1 MLDTEGREA
10 AAWLPPLDT
19 HCVTCQPRGPLSP
32 GCLSPSV
39 AGPEALRVE
48 ALTSP
53 LWVPIPIQA
62 DGLSGP
68 CLQQKGGPRL
78 VQVVG
83 INPCMGW
90 SVILTHCHVY
100 PVPVRLAS
108 VSCFAFLS
116 LRIVAYPD
124 PLVWTMLYVCKSHF
138 LGLELWALCPMPL
151 AMISAAMFYSW
162 VSPPWACTWGRW
174 STRPPV
180 SSHEAVLHCGPP
192 VQRTAL
198 QQNESIWS
206 TFTHSWPAP
215 HLYQLWTEAS
225 SQMLKRNWSGHCPS
239 VFSITP
245 PPTLTSFHK
254 KWKGRNL
261 ARLLWKIWP
270 TYERAQISS
279 PMAHGRYIRDSS
291 KGQRRKFPLLFSMSL
306 SKKL

>member
-1 MLDTEGREA
+1 MGYQDPVFSR
-10 AAWLPPLDT
+10 
-19 HCVTCQPRGPLSP
+19 R
-32 GCLSPSV
+32 
-39 AGPEALRVE
+39 
-48 ALTSP
+48 
-53 LWVPIPIQA
+53 
-62 DGLSGP
+62 
-68 CLQQKGGPRL
+68 GGPRL
-78 VQVVG
+78 VQVVR

-124 PLVWTMLYVCKSHF
+124 PLVWTMLYVCKSDF

-174 STRPPV
+174 ITGPPV
-180 SSHEAVLHCGPP
+180 TSHEAVLHCGPP

-206 TFTHSWPAP
+206 TSTHSWPAP

-270 TYERAQISS
+270 AYERAQISS